1 VRSAQTTKAWCEN
14 VETLNQLRSATVPRD
29 FAFDGGRPWQ
39 DQAFEAQ
46 VQKPFAALLLNGA
59 NAHPAAIDATGG
71 LTGEALWESSRRSVI
86 PRSAQDL
93 AKELNLL
100 LRQAR
105 EVLII
110 DAYFNPSVQ
119 LRNSKWL
126 RPIQAIASALPI
138 DGRLNFEIHAL
149 NPRTQEIDGSPASLS
164 VTAGITLAPPCPR
177 T

>member
-1 VRSAQTTKAWCEN
+1 M
-14 VETLNQLRSATVPRD
+14 
-29 FAFDGGRPWQ
+29 
-39 DQAFEAQ
+39 EAHA
-46 VQKPFAALLLNGA
+46 QKPFAALLLNGA
-59 NAHPAAIDATGG
+59 NAHPAAIDAPGG

-93 AKELNLL
+93 ANELNFL

-126 RPIQAIASALPI
+126 RPIQTIASALPI
-138 DGRLNFEIHAL
+138 DGRLNRFAVRLLSTIEIPEYFAKF
-149 NPRTQEIDGSPASLS
+149 TPASAPYDLVDEVD
-164 VTAGITLAPPCPR
+164 VTGA
-177 T
+177 